1 MSVGVNKW
9 EDYNFNIRVFPS
21 KKDMIDAANIALDY
35 NQKNIK
41 LDKGFTYED
50 RVEKDYLDRMLDE
63 KIYED
68 VPELEKGLEFFDK
81 LLVETDMG
89 GAFKKSRLKITDDNR
104 GIFDFGLA
112 SQGLFRAIEYYSKEL
127 ETESPDEFE
136 QTVAGIVPDKFVITK
151 KIFNTTSFYYKSKSG
166 KEYELT
172 QQQEGTKEMLELN
185 PNALL
190 KKTKTGLLYTE
201 PTTFLD
207 PLTKKKFSLKFK
219 TKNKKSY
226 LMFEKKGGKAKMV
239 EIYFPI
245 HGSIYL
251 KHILPLLLVAKYL
264 KQAGVMTRINILRM
278 YHEQSDL
285 FVMYGY
291 PIKDYGDEIDF
302 NEIALN
308 GVDGRWWSS
317 VQVMVRSLN
326 DMEEAKKIKSF
337 GNKPNS
343 KNMRFYRGAGS
354 QAGNHSDY
362 VEVFSRYRN
371 WYMDQ
376 IKQGLM
382 PPLRVDKKL
391 ILFGGVFGAYGSF
404 EDIKDDIIA
413 EFFRV
418 LDTVD
423 FQFNKAE
430 DTCKRIYKRI
440 VTDKLAEFYRNTK
453 EPNAVNP
460 ITQKPWT
467 AQEIVI
473 AMEVEKGNLIYD
485 FKTYVRNLLTS
496 TYSYPVGGFYEEP
509 AESAKQ
515 LDEEFDEKIQDLNKF
530 LKTV

>member
-1 MSVGVNKW
+1 MSGAVNKW
-9 EDYNFNIRVFPS
+9 DDYNFNIRVFQS
-21 KKDMIDAANIALDY
+21 KKDMIDSANIALEY
-35 NQKNIK
+35 NEKNIK
-41 LDKGFTYED
+41 LGSMNYETQ
-50 RVEKDYLDRMLDE
+50 VEKYELDRMVNE

-68 VPELEKGLEFFDK
+68 VPQLEKGLEFFDK

-127 ETESPDEFE
+127 EIESPDEFE

-151 KIFNTTSFYYKSKSG
+151 KIFNTTSFYYKSKRG

-185 PNALL
+185 PSALL

-207 PLTKKKFSLKFK
+207 PISKKKFSLKFK

-245 HGSIYL
+245 HGTVYL
-251 KHILPLLLVAKYL
+251 QHILPLLLVAKYL

-278 YHEQSDL
+278 YREKSRL

-291 PIKDYGDEIDF
+291 PIKDYGEEIDF

-308 GVDGRWWSS
+308 GVDGRWWEA
-317 VQVMVRSLN
+317 VRVMVRSLN
-326 DMEEAKKIKSF
+326 DMEEAKKVQSF
-337 GNKPNS
+337 GKKPNS
-343 KNMRFYRGAGS
+343 KNMTFYAG
-354 QAGNHSDY
+354 QGTAAGDHNDY

-371 WYMDQ
+371 WYMEQ
-376 IKQGLM
+376 IKQSLI
-382 PPLRVDKKL
+382 PPLRIDKKL
-391 ILFGGVFGAYGSF
+391 ILFGGVFGGSGSF
-404 EDIKDDIIA
+404 EYLKEDIIK

-430 DTCKRIYKRI
+430 QTCKRIYKRT
-440 VTDKLAEFYRNTK
+440 VTDKLAEYYTELKSKNLT
-453 EPNAVNP
+453 V
-460 ITQKPWT
+460 Q
-467 AQEIVI
+467 QI
-473 AMEVEKGNLIYD
+473 ADEMKIKKDDLIYD

-496 TYSYPVGGFYEEP
+496 TYSYPVGGVYEEP
-509 AESAKQ
+509 LESAKK

-530 LKTV
+530 LKTI

>member
-1 MSVGVNKW
+1 MSAGVNKW
-9 EDYNFNIRVFPS
+9 EDYNFNIRVFQS

-35 NQKNIK
+35 NEKNIK
-41 LDKGFTYED
+41 LGSKMNYETQ
-50 RVEKDYLDRMLDE
+50 VERYELDRMVNE
-63 KIYED
+63 KIYEN
-68 VPELEKGLEFFDK
+68 VPQLEKGLEFFDK

-127 ETESPDEFE
+127 EIESPDEFE

-190 KKTKTGLLYTE
+190 KKTKTGLLHTE

-207 PLTKKKFSLKFK
+207 PVTKKKFSLKFK

-245 HGSIYL
+245 HGTVYL
-251 KHILPLLLVAKYL
+251 EHILPLLLVAKYL

-278 YHEQSDL
+278 YRERSRL

-291 PIKDYGDEIDF
+291 PIKDYGEEIDF

-308 GVDGRWWSS
+308 GVDGRWWEA
-317 VQVMVRSLN
+317 VRVMVRSLN
-326 DMEEAKKIKSF
+326 DMEEAKKVQSF

-343 KNMRFYRGAGS
+343 KNMTFYAGQGS
-354 QAGNHSDY
+354 AAGNHSDY

-376 IKQGLM
+376 IKQSLI
-382 PPLRVDKKL
+382 PPLRIDKKL
-391 ILFGGVFGAYGSF
+391 ILFGGVFGGSGSF
-404 EDIKDDIIA
+404 KDMKEDIIK

-430 DTCKRIYKRI
+430 QTCKRIYKRI
-440 VTDKLAEFYRNTK
+440 VTDKLAEYYTELK
-453 EPNAVNP
+453 SKSLTV
-460 ITQKPWT
+460 Q
-467 AQEIVI
+467 QI
-473 AMEVEKGNLIYD
+473 AEEMKIKKDDLIYD

-496 TYSYPVGGFYEEP
+496 TYSYPVGGVYEEP
-509 AESAKQ
+509 LESAKK

-530 LKTV
+530 LKTI

>member
-1 MSVGVNKW
+1 MSAGVNKW
-9 EDYNFNIRVFPS
+9 EDYNFNIRVFQS

-35 NQKNIK
+35 NEKNIK
-41 LDKGFTYED
+41 LGSMNYETQ
-50 RVEKDYLDRMLDE
+50 VERYELDRMVNE
-63 KIYED
+63 KIYEN
-68 VPELEKGLEFFDK
+68 VPKLEKGLEFFDK

-127 ETESPDEFE
+127 EIESPDEFE

-207 PLTKKKFSLKFK
+207 PVTKKKFSLKFK

-245 HGSIYL
+245 HGTVYL
-251 KHILPLLLVAKYL
+251 EHILPLLLVAKYL

-278 YHEQSDL
+278 YHERSRL

-291 PIKDYGDEIDF
+291 PIKDYGEEIDF

-308 GVDGRWWSS
+308 GVDGRWWEA
-317 VQVMVRSLN
+317 VRVMVRSLN
-326 DMEEAKKIKSF
+326 DMEEAKKVQSF

-343 KNMRFYRGAGS
+343 KNMTFYAGQGQS
-354 QAGNHSDY
+354 AGDHSDY

-376 IKQGLM
+376 IKQSLI
-382 PPLRVDKKL
+382 PPLRIDKKL
-391 ILFGGVFGAYGSF
+391 ILFGGVFGGSGSF
-404 EDIKDDIIA
+404 EDMKEDIIK

-430 DTCKRIYKRI
+430 QTCKRIYKRT
-440 VTDKLAEFYRNTK
+440 VTDKLAEYYTELK
-453 EPNAVNP
+453 SKSLTV
-460 ITQKPWT
+460 Q
-467 AQEIVI
+467 QI
-473 AMEVEKGNLIYD
+473 AEEMKIKKDDLIYD

-496 TYSYPVGGFYEEP
+496 TYSYPVGGVYEEP
-509 AESAKQ
+509 LESAKK

-530 LKTV
+530 LKTI